1 MKRIFVSLSLAL
13 TLLAGFTV
21 QSCGNKKKN
30 TNATTTT
37 NTTTT
42 TTPDNNTS
50 GSSTPVTVSGDEEL
64 RKGATDATKDFPGVT
79 ATVNNGEI
87 TLTGTIKRDR
97 LPTLMQSL
105 SSLQPKRINNNL
117 TIQ

>member
-1 MKRIFVSLSLAL
+1 MKRLFVSFSLAL
-13 TLLAGFTV
+13 TLFAGFTV
-21 QSCGNKKKN
+21 QSCGNKKKD
-30 TNATTTT
+30 TSTTTT

-42 TTPDNNTS
+42 TTDNNT

-64 RKGATDATKDFPGVT
+64 KRGVTDATKDFPGVT

-87 TLTGTIKRDR
+87 TLTGTIQRDR

-105 SSLQPKRINNNL
+105 NSLQPKKINNNL